1 MNIQRTLRLSAAV
14 LVTAAGLVACGGGG
28 DGGFRGFPIATT
40 PPPTTTNPPPSTTPP
55 AATDPFDAFIAYV
68 KGLVDQLLD
77 TSEPADVAAFDP
89 PPTSET
95 KEPIAV
101 Q

>member
-40 PPPTTTNPPPSTTPP
+40 PPPTTTNPPSTPPP

>member
-1 MNIQRTLRLSAAV
+1 MKLQHKLVLGAAA
-14 LVTAAGLVACGGGG
+14 LVTVLGLSGCGGGG
-28 DGGFRGFPIATT
+28 DGGFRGFPVATT
-40 PPPTTTNPPPSTTPP
+40 PPPTTTAPP
-55 AATDPFDAFIAYV
+55 AASDPFDAFIAYV
-68 KGLVDQLLD
+68 KGLVDQVLD

-95 KEPIAV
+95 KEPIAL